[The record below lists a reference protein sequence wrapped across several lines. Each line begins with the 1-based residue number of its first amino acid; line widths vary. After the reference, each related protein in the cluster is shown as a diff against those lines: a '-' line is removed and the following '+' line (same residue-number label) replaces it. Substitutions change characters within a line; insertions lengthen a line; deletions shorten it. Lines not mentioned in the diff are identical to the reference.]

1 MMKQKILFVL
11 TALLT
16 VGTAGAQE
24 NDGWRR
30 WSVTPR
36 VGLNMSDFAG
46 SDKPDWVKAKAGYA
60 FGVEAEYRWSRWLG
74 VSVGVEWSV
83 MNHKNNE
90 TARML
95 VMLPSGDEPVQVF
108 NIYDNSY
115 DGPMSVTG
123 MDIYCDCISL
133 RYLNVPVML
142 NAHVWKGLTVR
153 AGVQLGDLIAARA
166 KGTTTTVMGTMP
178 AGVDR
183 AGSFER
189 SLTSEVMGW
198 EGRRPEPLSGEGLTG
213 MVRTEEDLDKGMRS
227 QCRRGV
233 DVAIP
238 VEVGYEWRGV
248 MLSVGYQF
256 GLRDVDGTDDTLHN
270 RNLSIRL
277 GYRIGL

>member
-1 MMKQKILFVL
+1 MKKQILFVL

-36 VGLNMSDFAG
+36 VGLNVSDFAG

-95 VMLPSGDEPVQVF
+95 VMLPSGDTPYY
-108 NIYDNSY
+108 NNYY
-115 DGPMSVTG
+115 YGPMSVTG
-123 MDIYCDCISL
+123 MDLYCDCISL

-153 AGVQLGDLIAARA
+153 AGLQLGDLIAARA

-178 AGVDR
+178 AGVYR

-189 SLTSEVMGW
+189 SYLMSDAMSW

-213 MVRTEEDLDKGMRS
+213 MVRTEEDLDKGIRS
-227 QCRRGV
+227 QCRRV

-248 MLSVGYQF
+248 MLSVGYLF

-270 RNLSIRL
+270 RNLSVRL
-277 GYRIGL
+277 CYRIGL

>member
-1 MMKQKILFVL
+1 MKSITNKNNQMMKQKILFVL

-60 FGVEAEYRWSRWLG
+60 FGVEAEYRWSRGLG

-83 MNHKNNE
+83 MNHKDNE

-95 VMLPSGDEPVQVF
+95 VMLPSGDTPY
-108 NIYDNSY
+108 YDNY
-115 DGPMSVTG
+115 YYGPMSVTG
-123 MDIYCDCISL
+123 MDLYCDCISL

-153 AGVQLGDLIAARA
+153 AGLQLGDLIAARA
-166 KGTTTTVMGTMP
+166 KGTTTTVQGTMP
-178 AGVDR
+178 AGVYR

-189 SLTSEVMGW
+189 SYLTSDVMSW
-198 EGRRPEPLSGEGLTG
+198 ERL
-213 MVRTEEDLDKGMRS
+213 
-227 QCRRGV
+227 
-233 DVAIP
+233 
-238 VEVGYEWRGV
+238 VGGAV
-248 MLSVGYQF
+248 CK
-256 GLRDVDGTDDTLHN
+256 
-270 RNLSIRL
+270 RN
-277 GYRIGL
+277 